1 MKKTLYYDII
11 FRECDNMYNDGFII
25 VDFEDNRKVS
35 FEGILTGDYI
45 KGETENDFFC
55 IKYYELYQIL
65 KVFVLKYIIRIPEE
79 DIELPFN
86 CKIISTDETIIDIIT
101 TGKID
106 NEERKQECKNIL
118 EKLKRENNV
127 FEEERG

>member
-101 TGKID
+101 TGKIE
-106 NEERKQECKNIL
+106 NEEIKQECKDIL